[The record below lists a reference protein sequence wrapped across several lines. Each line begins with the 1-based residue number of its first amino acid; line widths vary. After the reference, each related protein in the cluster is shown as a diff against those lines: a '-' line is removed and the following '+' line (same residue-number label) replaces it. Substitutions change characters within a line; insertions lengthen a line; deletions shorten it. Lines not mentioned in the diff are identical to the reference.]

1 MPQKPKNN
9 KIRIKI
15 NDKKSRIICLI
26 LRGQ

>member
-1 MPQKPKNN
+1 MPQKHKNN

-26 LRGQ
+26 LHGQ